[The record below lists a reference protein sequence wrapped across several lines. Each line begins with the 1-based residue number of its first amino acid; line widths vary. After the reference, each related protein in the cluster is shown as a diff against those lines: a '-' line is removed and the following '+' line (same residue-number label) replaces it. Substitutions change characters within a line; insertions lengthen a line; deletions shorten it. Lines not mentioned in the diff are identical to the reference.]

1 MIKHEDFRH
10 GRSYGNNTCKRT
22 IAKEAKKKKA
32 KQKSGFQAIY
42 RDLEKRRVSKSS
54 SMEHNATTTS
64 PSLDMRTFNVSGI
77 HSMKEG

>member
-1 MIKHEDFRH
+1 MEGPKVITLVSGQLR
-10 GRSYGNNTCKRT
+10 KRQR
-22 IAKEAKKKKA
+22 KKKA

-42 RDLEKRRVSKSS
+42 RDLEKRRVSQSS

-64 PSLDMRTFNVSGI
+64 PSLDLRTFNVSGI

>member
-1 MIKHEDFRH
+1 MEGPKVITLVSGQLR
-10 GRSYGNNTCKRT
+10 KRQR
-22 IAKEAKKKKA
+22 KK

-64 PSLDMRTFNVSGI
+64 PSLDMRTFNVSVI